1 MRWLGDTLGE
11 KLFGESEK
19 STQLNQLG
27 REFVPKSQA
36 VVLAYNI
43 IIDDLTGNPLHVGEF
58 PFGAVPSF
66 LLTLVIKSIN
76 SLMELYS
83 QLHIR
88 VVPDI
93 SPKLLE

>member
-11 KLFGESEK
+11 KLFGGSEK
-19 STQLNQLG
+19 STQFNQLG
-27 REFVPKSQA
+27 REFVSKSQA

-43 IIDDLTGNPLHVGEF
+43 ILDDLTGNPLHVGEF
-58 PFGAVPSF
+58 SFGAVPSF
-66 LLTLVIKSIN
+66 LLTLVIKAIN
-76 SLMELYS
+76 RLMELYP